1 MRIQFPRG
9 AVPAGVAFLVAI
21 SLSGCISLLPKT
33 TPAQLYRFGA
43 DSAAV
48 APAPTA
54 GPRFTVRPA
63 FISFEHAAA
72 GDRILTI
79 TGNQAAY
86 IGGARWVGPAGSLF
100 EAAVT
105 RAFDVHGG
113 PARLLAA
120 GEPAPGDYVLKVDVR
135 AFEVR
140 YDKGPDSAP
149 RAVVE
154 VYAALSDRKDAR
166 IESSRLFQVTTPAE
180 SNSVH
185 AIAAALDD
193 VVVKALTQLVAW
205 VDNKGQA

>member
-1 MRIQFPRG
+1 MRIPFPRG
-9 AVPAGVAFLVAI
+9 AAAAGVAVLGAI

-33 TPAQLYRFGA
+33 TPVQLYRFGA
-43 DSAAV
+43 DSAA
-48 APAPTA
+48 ATPAPTT

-79 TGNQAAY
+79 AGDQVAY
-86 IGGARWVGPAGSLF
+86 VGGARWVGPAGSLF
-100 EAAVT
+100 EAALT
-105 RAFDVHGG
+105 RAFDVHAG

-135 AFEVR
+135 AFEAR
-140 YDKGPDSAP
+140 YDKGPDAAP

-154 VYAALSDRKDAR
+154 VYAALSDRKDSR
-166 IESSRLFQVTTPAE
+166 IESSRLFQVTTPAG

-185 AIAAALDD
+185 AIAAAFDD
-193 VVVKALTQLVAW
+193 AVLKVLTQLVAW
-205 VDNKGQA
+205 VDTKGQA

>member
-1 MRIQFPRG
+1 MRIPFPRG
-9 AVPAGVAFLVAI
+9 AAPAGVAVLVAI

-48 APAPTA
+48 APSPAT

-79 TGNQAAY
+79 TGDQAAY
-86 IGGARWVGPAGSLF
+86 VGGARWVGPAGSLF
-100 EAAVT
+100 EAALT
-105 RAFDVHGG
+105 RAFDVHAG

-120 GEPAPGDYVLKVDVR
+120 GEPAPSDYVLKVDVR
-135 AFEVR
+135 AFEAR
-140 YDKGPDSAP
+140 YDKGPDAAP

-154 VYAALSDRKDAR
+154 VYAALSDRKDSR
-166 IESSRLFQVTTPAE
+166 IGSSRLFQVTTPAG

-185 AIAAALDD
+185 AIAAAFDD
-193 VVVKALTQLVAW
+193 AVLKLLTQLVAW
-205 VDNKGQA
+205 VDTKGQA

>member
-1 MRIQFPRG
+1 MRIPFSRG
-9 AVPAGVAFLVAI
+9 AVPAGVAVLIAI

-48 APAPTA
+48 APTPTT
-54 GPRFTVRPA
+54 GPRFTIRPA

-79 TGNQAAY
+79 TGDQAAY
-86 IGGARWVGPAGSLF
+86 VGGARWVGPAGSLF
-100 EAAVT
+100 EAALT
-105 RAFDVHGG
+105 RAFDVHAG

-135 AFEVR
+135 AFEAR
-140 YDKGPDSAP
+140 YDKGPDAAP

-154 VYAALSDRKDAR
+154 VYAALSDRKDSR
-166 IESSRLFQVTTPAE
+166 IESSRLFQVTTPAG

-185 AIAAALDD
+185 AIAAAFDD
-193 VVVKALTQLVAW
+193 AVLKVLTQLVAW
-205 VDNKGQA
+205 VDTKGQA